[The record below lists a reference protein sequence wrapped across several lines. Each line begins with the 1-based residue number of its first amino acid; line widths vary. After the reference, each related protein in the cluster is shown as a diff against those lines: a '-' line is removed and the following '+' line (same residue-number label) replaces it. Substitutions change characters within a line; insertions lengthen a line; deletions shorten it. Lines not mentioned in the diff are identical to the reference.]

1 MGSSPIGLAAWY
13 DVSGASGSFA
23 IPINTLTDGHTIRLE
38 LTNTNATSRQITFPL
53 GYTTLAA
60 VTLTNQETFIAGY
73 YAQPSGITNVGF
85 RDLIV
90 LRKPGDGK
98 PWGAV
103 FNY

>member
-1 MGSSPIGLAAWY
+1 
-13 DVSGASGSFA
+13 
-23 IPINTLTDGHTIRLE
+23 
-38 LTNTNATSRQITFPL
+38 
-53 GYTTLAA
+53 LAA

>member
-1 MGSSPIGLAAWY
+1 LAAWY

-60 VTLTNQETFIAGY
+60 VTLTNHETFIAGY